1 MMQLLALQSFAT
13 AFVNRFRSEEEGLA
27 LTEYLIL
34 LALLTG
40 AVVGAVILYG
50 EGLGTVWG
58 SWATW
63 VGGLNTA
70 PTSP

>member
-34 LALLTG
+34 LALLTA
-40 AVVGAVILYG
+40 AVVTAVILYG
-50 EGLGTVWG
+50 TNLGTAWG
-58 SWATW
+58 GWADW
-63 VGGLNTA
+63 VGGLDNA
-70 PTSP
+70 PS